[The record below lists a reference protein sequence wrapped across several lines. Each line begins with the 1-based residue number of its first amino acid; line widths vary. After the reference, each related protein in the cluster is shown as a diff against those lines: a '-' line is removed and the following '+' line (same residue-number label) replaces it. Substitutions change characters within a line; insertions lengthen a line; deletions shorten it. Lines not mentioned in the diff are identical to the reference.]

1 MTTTMTDREQV
12 ESMTDRQ
19 LVAFWNVLQFDARF
33 GHRDIY
39 KETLVSVTL
48 SERGIPHEVGKL
60 TEVV

>member
-1 MTTTMTDREQV
+1 
-12 ESMTDRQ
+12 MTDRQ

-48 SERGIPHEVGKL
+48 SEREIPHEVGKL
-60 TEVV
+60 TEVA